1 MRSTLLTAICLVI
14 VISVLALHPATG
26 QQGSGSSR
34 IEPQGTAKAKT
45 PEEFYQS
52 FWTYLSRK
60 DAPYTKWPV
69 LPGKEGVREG
79 EGPHGKFVKTYVNKL
94 VADSPKALPLGGILI
109 AENYG
114 EDQVALKNVMVMY
127 RVKGADP
134 QHFDWYWLAYQPDGT
149 IARSSAQEGNKP
161 IAGKVASCIECH
173 AKAKGA
179 DFVFS
184 NDEAA
189 TEAR

>member
-1 MRSTLLTAICLVI
+1 MRRTLLT
-14 VISVLALHPATG
+14 VISFVTAISLVSLHPASA

-34 IEPQGTAKAKT
+34 IEPQQSAKAKT
-45 PEEFYQS
+45 PEEFYTS

-69 LPGKEGVREG
+69 LTGKEALREG
-79 EGPHGKFVKTYVNKL
+79 QGPHGKFVKTYVNKL
-94 VADSPKALPLGGILI
+94 VADSPKALPLGAILV

-114 EDQVALKNVMVMY
+114 EDQMKLQNIMVMY

-134 QHFDWYWLAYQPDGT
+134 QHFDWYWLAYQPDGS
-149 IARSSAQEGNKP
+149 IARTSAQEGNKP
-161 IAGKVASCIECH
+161 VAGKITSCIECH
-173 AKAKGA
+173 AKSKGS

-189 TEAR
+189 PGAK

>member
-1 MRSTLLTAICLVI
+1 MRRTLLTAICLVI
-14 VISVLALHPATG
+14 AIAVFALHRATG

-34 IEPQGTAKAKT
+34 IEPQGKAKAKT

-52 FWTYLSRK
+52 FWMYLSRR
-60 DAPYTKWPV
+60 DSPYTKWPE
-69 LPGKEGVREG
+69 LRGMEGLREG
-79 EGPHGKFVKTYVNKL
+79 DGPHGKFVKTYVNKL
-94 VADSPKALPLGGILI
+94 VADSPKALPLGAILV
-109 AENYG
+109 AESYG
-114 EDQVALKNVMVMY
+114 EDQMMLKNVMVMY

-134 QHFDWYWLAYQPDGT
+134 QHFDWYWLTYQPDGS
-149 IARSSAQEGNKP
+149 IARTSVQEGNKP

-173 AKAKGA
+173 AKAKGT

>member
-1 MRSTLLTAICLVI
+1 MRRILPIAICLVLAVSI
-14 VISVLALHPATG
+14 VALNSATG

-34 IEPQGTAKAKT
+34 IEPQAAAKAKT
-45 PEEFYQS
+45 PEEFYKS

-60 DAPYTKWPV
+60 DAPYTKWPA
-69 LPGKEGVREG
+69 LPGKVGLREG
-79 EGPHGKFVKTYVNKL
+79 EGPHGKFVKTYVNKS
-94 VADSPKALPLGGILI
+94 VADSPKALPLGAILI

-114 EDQVALKNVMVMY
+114 GDQMTLKNIMVMY

-134 QHFDWYWLAYQPDGT
+134 QHFDWYWLAYQPDGS
-149 IARSSAQEGNKP
+149 IARTSAQEGNKP
-161 IAGKVASCIECH
+161 MAGKVASCIECH
-173 AKAKGA
+173 AKAKGS

-189 TEAR
+189 SEAR